1 MAFAALDTRGYP
13 YYYCK
18 AECELAQ
25 VWGRSLQPLG
35 SMALNVLEAG
45 AEGPSQLEG
54 RVAAVVARRTDV
66 SHRLFELVSAM
77 DTSVAGEMP
86 SLN

>member
-1 MAFAALDTRGYP
+1 MDTRGYP

-18 AECELAQ
+18 AGCELAQ
-25 VWGRSLQPLG
+25 VWGHNLQPLG
-35 SMALNVLEAG
+35 SMALNVLEGG

-66 SHRLFELVSAM
+66 YHRLFELVSAM
-77 DTSVAGEMP
+77 DTSAVAEMP
-86 SLN
+86 SLS